1 MKLSRKLAVS
11 VAAVSI
17 ATTTAVAPAMAATPA
32 APKAPKS
39 YEEQV
44 QQAELTGKR
53 LDNAKKGVETAKGI
67 VDTLGGLG
75 GLFGVNNGGGK

>member
-11 VAAVSI
+11 AAAASI
-17 ATTTAVAPAMAATPA
+17 ATATAVAPAMAETAPA
-32 APKAPKS
+32 APKPT

-53 LDNAKKGVETAKGI
+53 IDNAKKGTETAKDI
-67 VDTLGGLG
+67 VDTLQGLNN
-75 GLFGVNNGGGK
+75 LFGGGKSE

>member
-17 ATTTAVAPAMAATPA
+17 ATTTAVAPAMAA
-32 APKAPKS
+32 PKAPKT

-53 LDNAKKGVETAKGI
+53 LDNAKKGVDTAKTI

-75 GLFGVNNGGGK
+75 GLFGVNGGGQK